1 MTTETRRRALTDK
14 TNTPAKLSSM
24 IVTANLSVTINC
36 LTNLVLRNKDAN
48 MHHVMMRLALYQL
61 HLYDLYER

>member
-1 MTTETRRRALTDK
+1 
-14 TNTPAKLSSM
+14 M

-48 MHHVMMRLALYQL
+48 MHHVMMRLALNQL
-61 HLYDLYER
+61 PLLHDLYER